1 MFLMSLKVRVLD
13 HRLALCVAGLAFVA
27 CGDDASESNGGS
39 ISASGFVTSAGI
51 TAGVSA
57 SGSASDS
64 DSDGS
69 SGSDSGDSNSGD
81 ATSESGSS
89 TSGDPTSDSSS
100 GSTTE
105 PTSTTNP
112 TSGTTTSGTSD
123 APTSD
128 GSDSDTEGSC
138 AEVKVE
144 AENKKQPADIIFV
157 IDNSGSMEYEE
168 GEVKSHMNEFSS
180 QIIDSGIDAHVV
192 LLSNNNI
199 CIGAP
204 LGSGQCPNDSK
215 EPNYLHVNVGIGSN
229 NALSQLLST
238 VDEWQDMMRPD
249 GAKHVIVVSDDDSN
263 MGAGTFSNEF
273 KALGPSYQDYKFHA
287 IVGTWDAGDVLKCV
301 GDAFCC
307 ATIADEGKVYMSLV
321 SMTGGVLGPL
331 CDGGNQKFDEL
342 FDTLS
347 TEVVQEATIACEW
360 EIPEPMGMEIDFG
373 KVNVD
378 YLDGMG
384 DKQPIPKVDGADA
397 CGDLEA
403 WYYDDEDMPTKIF
416 ACPTLCMKIQ
426 GNKEAKVDVKF
437 GCESLIPQ

>member
-1 MFLMSLKVRVLD
+1 MSLMSLKVRVLD
-13 HRLALCVAGLAFVA
+13 PRLALCLAGLTFVA
-27 CGDDASESNGGS
+27 CGDDAADSNGGS
-39 ISASGFVTSAGI
+39 ISASGYVTSAGV
-51 TAGVSA
+51 TAGVTA
-57 SGSASDS
+57 SGSGGDS

-69 SGSDSGDSNSGD
+69 SDSDSGDSNSGD
-81 ATSESGSS
+81 ATSDSESS

-100 GSTTE
+100 GPTTE
-105 PTSTTNP
+105 PTSTTNS
-112 TSGTTTSGTSD
+112 TSGTTGGTTED
-123 APTSD
+123 PTTG

-157 IDNSGSMEYEE
+157 IDNSGSMDYEE
-168 GEVKSHMNEFSS
+168 GEVKNHMNDFSG

-204 LGSGQCPNDSK
+204 LGSGQCPDDSK

-229 NALSQLLST
+229 DALSKLLAN
-238 VDEWQDMMRPD
+238 VDKWQDMMRPD

-263 MGAGTFSNEF
+263 IGAGTFNTEF
-273 KALGPSYQDYKFHA
+273 KALGPSYEDYKFHA
-287 IVGTWDAGDVLKCV
+287 IVGTWDVGDVFKCAGDP
-301 GDAFCC
+301 FCC
-307 ATIADEGKVYMSLV
+307 ATIADEGKVYKSLV

-331 CDGGNQKFDEL
+331 CDGGKQKFDQL

-403 WYYDDEDMPTKIF
+403 WYYDDENMPTKIF
-416 ACPTLCMKIQ
+416 ACPSLCMKIQ
-426 GNKEAKVDVKF
+426 GNKDAKVDVKF